1 MQSKKPTTDPKA
13 KPESTAM
20 QIENSAPENKKK
32 KADRDQKATADLKAR
47 RESQKKTMTEKKAYY
62 LEQGRKH
69 WEAFE
74 NENKAIV
81 KAKRDANAAS
91 SIYVPAQ
98 PKFFLVVRTKGLN
111 KVPPKE
117 KKILQLFRLRQLHN
131 AVFIRNN
138 KATLT
143 MLRRI
148 EPYVTYGYPTRNIIK
163 QMIYKRGYGKINGQR
178 IPLTNNLIVEQAL
191 GEHGIKCVEDLLHEI
206 FTCGPHFKE
215 ANNFLWPF
223 KLSSPRGG
231 MEKKRD
237 PYLNGGVFGPRE
249 EFINEFVARM
259 I

>member
-1 MQSKKPTTDPKA
+1 MQNSKTTAKAPT
-13 KPESTAM
+13 TAM
-20 QIENSAPENKKK
+20 QIESSAPENHKKK
-32 KADRDQKATADLKAR
+32 LERDQKAAADLKTQ
-47 RESQKKTMTEKKAYY
+47 RETQAKKMQENKAYY

-74 NENKAIV
+74 QEQKNVV
-81 KAKRDANAAS
+81 KAKRDAKAAS
-91 SIYVPAQ
+91 SIYVTAQ

-148 EPYVTYGYPTRNIIK
+148 EPYVTYGYPSRRIIK
-163 QMIYKRGYGKINGQR
+163 FMIYKRGYGKINGQR
-178 IPLTNNLIVEQAL
+178 IPLTNNLIVEQGL
-191 GEHGIKCVEDLLHEI
+191 GQYGIKCVEDIIHEI
-206 FTCGPHFKE
+206 LTCGPHFKE

-223 KLSSPRGG
+223 KLTSPKGG
-231 MEKKRD
+231 MEKKRHA
-237 PYLNGGVFGPRE
+237 YLEGGVFGPRE
-249 EFINEFVARM
+249 EFINEFVERM

>member
-1 MQSKKPTTDPKA
+1 MQNSKQNDKA
-13 KPESTAM
+13 KTTAM
-20 QIENSAPENKKK
+20 QIESSVPENHKKK
-32 KADRDQKATADLKAR
+32 TERDQKASDALKTQ
-47 RESQKKTMTEKKAYY
+47 RETQAKKMQENKTYY

-69 WEAFE
+69 WEAYE
-74 NENKAIV
+74 QEQKSVI
-81 KAKRDANAAS
+81 KAKREAKAAS
-91 SIYVPAQ
+91 SIYVTAQ

-138 KATLT
+138 KATMT

-148 EPYVTYGYPTRNIIK
+148 EPYVTYGYPGRSVVK

-178 IPLTNNLIVEQAL
+178 IPLTSNLIVEQGLAQF
-191 GEHGIKCVEDLLHEI
+191 GIKCVEDLINEI
-206 FTCGPHFKE
+206 LTCGPHFKE

-223 KLSSPRGG
+223 KLTSPKGG
-231 MEKKRD
+231 MEKKRH

-249 EFINEFVARM
+249 EFISEFVARM